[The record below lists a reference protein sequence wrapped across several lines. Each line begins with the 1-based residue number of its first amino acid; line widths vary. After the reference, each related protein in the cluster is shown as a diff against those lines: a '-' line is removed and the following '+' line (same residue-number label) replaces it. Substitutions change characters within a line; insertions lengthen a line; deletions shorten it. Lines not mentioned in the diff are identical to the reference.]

1 MAKLDMKKLSKEE
14 VERALALLEKDIERK
29 EKIAKGEI
37 KGGLKWAEMS
47 EEQKERARAAARRR
61 NAKIAVIVQK
71 ALAKGLDAT
80 DKEIDEYLA
89 SSK

>member
-37 KGGLKWAEMS
+37 KGGKKWS
-47 EEQKERARAAARRR
+47 ELTEEEKDVRRKASKRR